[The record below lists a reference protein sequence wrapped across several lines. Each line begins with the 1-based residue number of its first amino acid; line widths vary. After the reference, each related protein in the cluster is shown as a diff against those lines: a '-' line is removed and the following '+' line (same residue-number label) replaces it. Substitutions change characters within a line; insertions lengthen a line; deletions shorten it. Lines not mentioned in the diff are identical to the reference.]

1 MYYIISF
8 IYIYIYIYHITSLHF
23 FDMLFK
29 NVEIVTRSSPY
40 LEAAA
45 DDLWKSG
52 LQVSGIQRGISL
64 NGKSIIHFEW

>member
-8 IYIYIYIYHITSLHF
+8 IYIYIILPPYIF

>member
-8 IYIYIYIYHITSLHF
+8 IYIYIILPPYNLY
-23 FDMLFK
+23 DMLFK
-29 NVEIVTRSSPY
+29 NVEIVTRSSPSR
-40 LEAAA
+40 EAAA

-52 LQVSGIQRGISL
+52 LQVAVGSSE